1 MKYRFSSLDQILHSP
16 LFDFSAPYQKAERT
30 DHCTR
35 PTRLESMV
43 FHDACKANGLDVSA
57 PLLADLFHLLY
68 AQAYR
73 WGSQND
79 LSPKARLVW
88 THLLDGIQQNGQ
100 FAALHHLCQG
110 NDSAAMQAA
119 HVVHQALSAA
129 VHEIDRTAG
138 RLLLVLEKLERR
150 HDKAEETLHRMIQE
164 AQSDP
169 ARTPEAIRAAA
180 ETASTAEQIQAVS
193 GMIQN
198 ELRKQQA
205 ETADVVCHALQQG
218 TDAAL
223 LMRSVQQCWSASSTE
238 NSVHNAAHD
247 RELLERVRNN
257 TMLLGITR
265 QLGRMKE
272 MLSDLRKNDYAHGR
286 GEKYSITRGRD
297 LKNLLS
303 GELAMLASPAT
314 TPLFLRKYNAK
325 GLLQYAKRERIHK
338 GHGDIIVCLD
348 ESASTEGENAEW
360 GKALALA
367 MQDICAHEGRKLA
380 LIHFSGADQ
389 LRTDL
394 FLPGQYTAD
403 DLLSAA
409 EHFFDAGTDFETPI
423 REALRLINEEAFEN
437 ADILF
442 ITDGECS
449 ISDELSEQLLQDA
462 IQDARC
468 AVVGLLLDADNPGM
482 EFSLEK
488 FCEKVV
494 RISEMDKGGAEQI
507 VMTF

>member
-43 FHDACKANGLDVSA
+43 FHDACKANGLDAAA

-68 AQAYR
+68 AQACR
-73 WGSQND
+73 WGSQNA

-88 THLLDGIQQNGQ
+88 AHLLDGMQQNGQ
-100 FAALHHLCQG
+100 FAALHHLCTG
-110 NDSAAMQAA
+110 NESTAMQAA
-119 HVVHQALSAA
+119 HTVQQALSAA
-129 VHEIDRTAG
+129 VHEINRAAG

-150 HDKAEETLHRMIQE
+150 HEKAEETLHRMIQE
-164 AQSDP
+164 AQADP
-169 ARTPEAIRAAA
+169 AKTPEAIHAAA
-180 ETASTAEQIQAVS
+180 EAASTAEQIQAVS
-193 GMIQN
+193 GMIRD

-205 ETADVVCHALQQG
+205 ETADVVCRALQQG
-218 TDAAL
+218 MDVAL
-223 LMRSVQQCWSASSTE
+223 LMRSVQQCWGTSSTE
-238 NSVHNAAHD
+238 NSSHEAAHD

-257 TMLLGITR
+257 PMLLGITR

-272 MLSDLRKNDYAHGR
+272 MLSDLRRNDYAHGR

-303 GELAMLASPAT
+303 GELALLASPAT

-325 GLLQYAKRERIHK
+325 GLLQYAKRERVHK

-348 ESASTEGENAEW
+348 ESASTEGENAAW

-367 MQDICAHEGRKLA
+367 VQDICAHEGRKFA
-380 LIHFSGADQ
+380 LIHFSGKDA
-389 LRTDL
+389 LRTDR

-409 EHFFDAGTDFETPI
+409 EHFFDGGTDFEPPV
-423 REALRLINEEAFEN
+423 REALRLINEATFEN

-442 ITDGECS
+442 ITDGQCS
-449 ISDELSEQLLQDA
+449 ISDELAEQLQSA

>member
-1 MKYRFSSLDQILHSP
+1 
-16 LFDFSAPYQKAERT
+16 
-30 DHCTR
+30 
-35 PTRLESMV
+35 
-43 FHDACKANGLDVSA
+43 
-57 PLLADLFHLLY
+57 
-68 AQAYR
+68 
-73 WGSQND
+73 
-79 LSPKARLVW
+79 
-88 THLLDGIQQNGQ
+88 
-100 FAALHHLCQG
+100 
-110 NDSAAMQAA
+110 
-119 HVVHQALSAA
+119 
-129 VHEIDRTAG
+129 
-138 RLLLVLEKLERR
+138 
-150 HDKAEETLHRMIQE
+150 MIR
-164 AQSDP
+164 D
-169 ARTPEAIRAAA
+169 
-180 ETASTAEQIQAVS
+180 
-193 GMIQN
+193 

-205 ETADVVCHALQQG
+205 ETADMVCHALQQG

-223 LMRSVQQCWSASSTE
+223 LMRSVQQCWSASSAE

-303 GELAMLASPAT
+303 GELALLASPTT

-325 GLLQYAKRERIHK
+325 GLLQYAKRERVHK

-348 ESASTEGENAEW
+348 ESASTEGENAAW

-367 MQDICAHEGRKLA
+367 VQDNCAHEGRKFA
-380 LIHFSGADQ
+380 LIHFSGAGQ
-389 LRTDL
+389 VRTDF

-409 EHFFDAGTDFETPI
+409 EHFFDSGTDFEPPI

-442 ITDGECS
+442 ITDGESS
-449 ISDELSEQLLQDA
+449 ISDELSEQLQDA

-468 AVVGLLLDADNPGM
+468 AVVGLLLDADSPGM
-482 EFSLEK
+482 AFSLKK
-488 FCEKVV
+488 FCRKDNTNKQN
-494 RISEMDKGGAEQI
+494 R
-507 VMTF
+507 

>member
-1 MKYRFSSLDQILHSP
+1 MKYRFSSLDRILHSP
-16 LFDFSAPYQKAERT
+16 LFDFSAPCHRPERT

-43 FHDACKANGLDVSA
+43 FHDACNANGLDAAA

-68 AQAYR
+68 AQDCR
-73 WGSQND
+73 WGKQSS
-79 LSPKARLVW
+79 LSPKGRFVW
-88 THLLDGIQQNGQ
+88 AHLLDGMQQNAQ
-100 FAALHHLCQG
+100 FAALHHLCTG
-110 NDSAAMQAA
+110 NESIAMQAA
-119 HVVHQALSAA
+119 HTVQQALSAA
-129 VHEIDRTAG
+129 VYEIDRAAG

-150 HDKAEETLHRMIQE
+150 HDRAEEMLRRMIQE
-164 AQSDP
+164 AQADP
-169 ARTPEAIRAAA
+169 AKTPEAIHAAA

-193 GMIQN
+193 GMIRDQ
-198 ELRKQQA
+198 LCKQQQ
-205 ETADVVCHALQQG
+205 EIADTVNLALQQG
-218 TDAAL
+218 MDAAL
-223 LMRSVQQCWSASSTE
+223 LMRSVQQCWGAGGAE
-238 NSVHNAAHD
+238 NSAHKAAHD
-247 RELLERVRNN
+247 HELLERVKSN
-257 TMLLGITR
+257 TMLLEITR

-272 MLSDLRKNDYAHGR
+272 MLSELRRNDYAHGR

-303 GELAMLASPAT
+303 GELALLASPAT

-325 GLLQYAKRERIHK
+325 GLLQYAKRERVHK

-348 ESASTEGENAEW
+348 ESASTKGENAEW

-367 MQDICAHEGRKLA
+367 VQDICAHEGRKFA
-380 LIHFSGADQ
+380 LIHFSGKDA
-389 LRTDL
+389 LRTDR
-394 FLPGQYTAD
+394 FLPGQYTSD

-409 EHFFDAGTDFETPI
+409 EHFFDGGTDFETPI

-442 ITDGECS
+442 ITDGQCS
-449 ISDELSEQLLQDA
+449 ISDELAEQLQDA

-468 AVVGLLLDADNPGM
+468 SVVGLLLDADSPGM

-488 FCEKVV
+488 FCEKIF
-494 RISEMDKGGAEQI
+494 RISEIGKEGTEQI
-507 VMTF
+507 FLKQ

>member
-43 FHDACKANGLDVSA
+43 FRDACSADGLDASA

-119 HVVHQALSAA
+119 HVVQQALSAA
-129 VHEIDRTAG
+129 VHEIDRAAG

-150 HDKAEETLHRMIQE
+150 HDRVEQALHVLVQE
-164 AQSDP
+164 AQADP
-169 ARTPEAIRAAA
+169 AKTPEAIRAAA

-193 GMIQN
+193 GIIRDKM
-198 ELRKQQA
+198 RKQQQ
-205 ETADVVCHALQQG
+205 EIADTVNLALQKG
-218 TDAAL
+218 MDAAI
-223 LMRSVQQCWSASSTE
+223 LMRSVQQCWGVGGTE
-238 NSVHNAAHD
+238 NPAYKATHD
-247 RELLERVRNN
+247 RALLERVKSN

-272 MLSDLRKNDYAHGR
+272 MLSELRKNDYAHGR

-303 GELAMLASPAT
+303 GELALLASPAT

-325 GLLQYAKRERIHK
+325 GLLQYAKRERVHK

-348 ESASTEGENAEW
+348 ESASTEGENAAW

-367 MQDICAHEGRKLA
+367 VQDICAHEGRKFA
-380 LIHFSGADQ
+380 LIHFAGEDA
-389 LRTDL
+389 LRTDR
-394 FLPGQYTAD
+394 FLPGQYTAN

-409 EHFFDAGTDFETPI
+409 EHFFDGGTDFETPL
-423 REALRLINEEAFEN
+423 REALRLINEEAFDN

-442 ITDGECS
+442 ITDGQCS
-449 ISDELSEQLLQDA
+449 ISDELAEQLQAA

-468 AVVGLLLDADNPGM
+468 SVVGLLLDADSPGM

-488 FCEKVV
+488 FCEKVL
-494 RISEMDKGGAEQI
+494 RLNMLTKFHIERDLFEC
-507 VMTF
+507 

>member
-1 MKYRFSSLDQILHSP
+1 
-16 LFDFSAPYQKAERT
+16 
-30 DHCTR
+30 
-35 PTRLESMV
+35 
-43 FHDACKANGLDVSA
+43 
-57 PLLADLFHLLY
+57 
-68 AQAYR
+68 
-73 WGSQND
+73 
-79 LSPKARLVW
+79 
-88 THLLDGIQQNGQ
+88 
-100 FAALHHLCQG
+100 
-110 NDSAAMQAA
+110 
-119 HVVHQALSAA
+119 
-129 VHEIDRTAG
+129 
-138 RLLLVLEKLERR
+138 
-150 HDKAEETLHRMIQE
+150 MIQ
-164 AQSDP
+164 D
-169 ARTPEAIRAAA
+169 
-180 ETASTAEQIQAVS
+180 
-193 GMIQN
+193 

-205 ETADVVCHALQQG
+205 ETADVVYHALQQG
-218 TDAAL
+218 MDAAL

-257 TMLLGITR
+257 AMLLGITR

-303 GELAMLASPAT
+303 GELALLASPAT

-325 GLLQYAKRERIHK
+325 GLLQYAKRERVHK

-367 MQDICAHEGRKLA
+367 VQDICSHEGRKFA

-409 EHFFDAGTDFETPI
+409 EHFFDGGTDFEPPI

-442 ITDGECS
+442 ITDGESS
-449 ISDELSEQLLQDA
+449 ISDELSEQLQDA

-468 AVVGLLLDADNPGM
+468 AVVGLLLDADSPGM
-482 EFSLEK
+482 AFSLKK
-488 FCEKVV
+488 FCEKII
-494 RISEMDKGGAEQI
+494 RISEIDKESVEKI
-507 VMTF
+507 LLEC